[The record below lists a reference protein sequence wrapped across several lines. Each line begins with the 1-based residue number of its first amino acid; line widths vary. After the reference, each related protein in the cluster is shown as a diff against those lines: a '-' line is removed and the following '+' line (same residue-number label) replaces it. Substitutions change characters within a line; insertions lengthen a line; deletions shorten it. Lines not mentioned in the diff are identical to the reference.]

1 MARRR
6 PDSLVV
12 RAAIDEGKVP
22 PVWLWTGP
30 EDFLKE
36 ELFDRLAAKL
46 VPAGLEALN
55 LNRFRAGE
63 DSLERILTTAATLP
77 MMAERRVIL
86 VRAVEALGRKER
98 EILAAHVAGAGPET
112 ALVLATDRGPK
123 DSLCARLAKAGAD
136 TRVFW
141 TPFPEETIRWIG
153 LRFRDHGKTCEPR
166 VAEALLR
173 ACGGGF
179 EGQVALREVAPE
191 IEKVALNLGDRD
203 AVREEDLVVIGR
215 RAEEEL
221 LYRIGE
227 RVGERDLSG
236 ALHALDGA
244 LLFRAN
250 DPVRIVASLARLLRQ
265 VAALQDLR
273 AAGVSAE
280 EARRTLRV
288 WPKEWDTLAA
298 ALRRFPREDLDRG
311 IHRLAEVDRT
321 LKSRAD
327 DPRLLLE
334 TTLATLCGA

>member
-12 RAAIDEGKVP
+12 RAAIDEGKIP
-22 PVWLWTGP
+22 PVWLWSGP

-36 ELFDRLAAKL
+36 ELFARLAARL
-46 VPAGLEALN
+46 VPEGLESLN

-63 DSLERILTTAATLP
+63 DPLDRILTTAATLP
-77 MMAERRVIL
+77 MMADRRVVL

-98 EILAAHVAGAGPET
+98 ETLLAHVAAAGPET
-112 ALVLATDRGPK
+112 ALVLATERGPR
-123 DSLCARLAKAGAD
+123 DSLCTRIAKAGAEA
-136 TRVFW
+136 RVFW
-141 TPFPEETIRWIG
+141 TPFPEETIRWIA

-173 ACGGGF
+173 TCGGGF
-179 EGQVALREVAPE
+179 QGQVALREVAPE
-191 IEKVALNLGDRD
+191 IEKVALHLGDRT
-203 AVREEDLVVIGR
+203 AVGEEDLAVVGR
-215 RAEEEL
+215 RAEEEF

-227 RVGERDLSG
+227 RVGERDLAG

-273 AAGVSAE
+273 AAGVSPD
-280 EARRTLRV
+280 EARKSLRI
-288 WPKEWDTLAA
+288 WPKEWDTLVAA
-298 ALRRFPREDLDRG
+298 VRRYPRADLEQG
-311 IHRLAEVDRT
+311 LVRLARVDRT
-321 LKSRAD
+321 LKSRPD

-334 TTLATLCGA
+334 RTLATLCEA